1 MDNDTTIAQRNYPLR
16 MRPGRE
22 GPDGRES
29 QGGREKLGILLARC
43 SSSSSGRVICHVDV
57 KKSSQPQNRNGR
69 PTVNNA

>member
-22 GPDGRES
+22 S

-43 SSSSSGRVICHVDV
+43 SDSSSSSGRVICHVDV